1 MIPTLLMIHHTAR
14 SGGHRYPDN
23 SLPAVEHCLA
33 AKARIIEVDI
43 SPLQAGDFLLI
54 HDANLERATTGQG
67 LVAECVPEQIGALHL
82 VWNGKETSY
91 APALLSQTVALL
103 AEHDHPVE
111 LQLDLKEHTG
121 LREEELSRLVALV
134 EPVRDRV
141 RVTSCADWAVRHLRE
156 LDPELPLG
164 FDPLLYLAV
173 AIEVERDP
181 GDLPGRRG
189 PFGYWD
195 DHPLASTL
203 WDTAAA
209 YLKARADIL
218 WSQAPPGCVWYLHAR
233 MLLRALDDGFDW
245 IAYLH
250 ERGVEVTAWTLDAGR
265 PGHVEAARRL
275 ISAGVDRIT
284 TNDAERLAEALGDGV
299 VF

>member
-1 MIPTLLMIHHTAR
+1 MTIVDPAGRTVLVE
-14 SGGHRYPDN
+14 
-23 SLPAVEHCLA
+23 SLAW
-33 AKARIIEVDI
+33 R
-43 SPLQAGDFLLI
+43 QAGVKRIPFAPEVPGMHLI
-54 HDANLERATTGQG
+54 HLSEGGAYGYDDDA
-67 LVAECVPEQIGALHL
+67 
-82 VWNGKETSY
+82 
-91 APALLSQTVALL
+91 
-103 AEHDHPVE
+103 
-111 LQLDLKEHTG
+111 
-121 LREEELSRLVALV
+121 
-134 EPVRDRV
+134 
-141 RVTSCADWAVRHLRE
+141 
-156 LDPELPLG
+156 
-164 FDPLLYLAV
+164 